1 MNSYAQILQT
11 YAILQILIMIIL
23 KKMTQMKNMMN
34 YNNYIEKNDTFVSA
48 YIFLIFKRLK
58 IKYIILI

>member
-23 KKMTQMKNMMN
+23 KKMIQMKNMMN
-34 YNNYIEKNDTFVSA
+34 YNNYIGKNDTFVSA